1 MVILFKFLVECLSD
15 VNFGF
20 GVVNFSRTLFRLF
33 VQQGMPVVPV
43 IGILNV
49 REAFKPAPNPA
60 EVEALFDAPME
71 MFIKV
76 SL

>member
-1 MVILFKFLVECLSD
+1 M
-15 VNFGF
+15 
-20 GVVNFSRTLFRLF
+20 
-33 VQQGMPVVPV
+33 QQGMPVVAV

-49 REAFKPAPNPA
+49 REAFKPAPNA
-60 EVEALFDAPME
+60 AKVEAVFDAPME